1 MTNRLS
7 IGGQIDRTRIID
19 FTFDGQSMQGHP
31 GDTLASALLANGQH
45 LVARSIKYHRP
56 RGILSAGLEEPS
68 ALVTVTDTSGR
79 TPNLK
84 VTEVPLRDGLQ
95 VTSQNNWPRLDR
107 DAGALMQLFSGLLG
121 PGFYYKTFMWPR
133 KAWHKTYARII
144 RRAAGH
150 GEADTS
156 ADPAQYDKRRKFC
169 DVLVIGSGAA
179 GLSAATTAAQAGAT
193 VILVEQD
200 QALGG
205 SALTSSDQLQGQPA
219 PDWAADAVAA
229 LRELSNVTVMANT
242 LAFGQYDHEYVQAV
256 ETPQN
261 NNATKA
267 IFWKIRARRIILAA
281 GAIERPVVFPGNDR
295 PGVMLANA
303 VRTYIRRFGVA
314 PGASAVVAVADPQER
329 EDTVAALH
337 TAGIEVQ
344 GVLENGETLL
354 GTTGRLHLRT
364 VSYRNKRGKRRRVV
378 CDLLCVSA
386 GWMPTAHLFA
396 QKDQRLAFN
405 AATQSLLPADAGGLK
420 LMQPVGGARGVLDLS
435 MCIEDGKAAAHQ
447 VMAELELHRHLDLP
461 RPTPTSH
468 TGTTFNSDQG
478 KAFVDLQNDVTRRD
492 IRQAQS
498 EGYDNIELTKRY
510 TTLGM
515 GTDQGKTSWTNGLLE
530 IAALTGKPAEAIGHT
545 TYRPPYSPVSIGALV
560 GADVGVE
567 MTPVRRTPF
576 HRSFE
581 KLGCVFQTS
590 GDWLYS
596 RHFPQG
602 AETMA
607 QAIKRECRAVRN
619 SLGCVDMSTLGK
631 FDVQGPDA
639 LEFLSR
645 LYCNNFATIKTGRL
659 RYGLMLRED
668 GIVFDD
674 GTITRLGENHY
685 LVTATTANTSSV
697 WRHMQKLRQVDW
709 PDMNVDLTD
718 VTDHW
723 ATLAIAGPNARK
735 LLAALSPD
743 FKTDSDSFPFAA
755 VREGTLEGALPV
767 RIFSVSF
774 SGELSFEIATPA
786 GYAEALME
794 RVMKQGAAW
803 DITPYGL
810 ETLDVLRI
818 EKGHLSVGTEIDG
831 RRTPKDLGMGG
842 MVSSKKDFIGRA
854 LLQRSA
860 LQAEGRGE
868 LVGLV
873 PEDGITPIPFAAHL
887 SDAPLFED
895 NSGVS
900 LGYLT
905 ASVHEPTLGH
915 PIALAFLMNGSNR
928 MNEILWAHS
937 PVENRSVRV
946 RVSPSCAYDPN
957 GGRLHA

>member
-1 MTNRLS
+1 MKYRIPN
-7 IGGQIDRTRIID
+7 GGHIDRSRVID
-19 FTFDGQSMQGHP
+19 FTFDDKPMQGHP

-68 ALVTVTDTSGR
+68 ALITVSDATGS

-84 VTEVPLRDGLQ
+84 VTEVPLRDGLTI
-95 VTSQNNWPRLDR
+95 TSQNNWPRLER
-107 DAGALMQLFSGLLG
+107 DAGALMQLASGMLG

-133 KAWHKTYARII
+133 KAWHKTYAHII

-150 GEADTS
+150 GEADTT
-156 ADPAQYDKRRKFC
+156 ADPQHYDKRRKFC

-179 GLSAATTAAQAGAT
+179 GLSAATIAAQSGAT

-200 QALGG
+200 QTLGG
-205 SALTSSDQLQGQPA
+205 STLFSSDTLQNQSA
-219 PDWAADAVAA
+219 PDWAADAIAA
-229 LRELSNVTVMANT
+229 LQELSNVTVMANT
-242 LAFGQYDHEYVQAV
+242 LAFGQYDHGLVQAV
-256 ETPQN
+256 ETPQGDT
-261 NNATKA
+261 ASSA
-267 IFWKIRARRIILAA
+267 IFWKIRARRTILAS
-281 GAIERPVVFPGNDR
+281 GAIERPIVFPGNDR

-303 VRTYIRRFGVA
+303 VRTYIRRYAVA
-314 PGASAVVAVADPQER
+314 PGRRAVVAVVEQQER
-329 EDTVAALH
+329 SDTIAALQS
-337 TAGIEVQ
+337 AGIIVQ
-344 GVLENGETLL
+344 AVLCDGETLL
-354 GTTGRLHLRT
+354 ATKGRLHLRA
-364 VSYRNKRGKRRRVV
+364 VSYRNNAGNRMRVP

-396 QKDQRLAFN
+396 HNGKRLAFDP
-405 AATQSLLPADAGGLK
+405 ATQSLLPSQTDGPIK
-420 LMQPVGGARGVLDLS
+420 TVGGARGVLDLEH
-435 MCIEDGKAAAHQ
+435 CIEDGKAAAHQ
-447 VMAELELHRHLDLP
+447 ALAELELHKHLNLP
-461 RPTPTSH
+461 RPSATPHSRVSF
-468 TGTTFNSDQG
+468 GSAKG
-478 KAFVDLQNDVTRRD
+478 KAFVDLQNDVTRGD
-492 IRQAQS
+492 IKQTQS

-530 IAALTGKPAEAIGHT
+530 IANITGQPAEEIGHT
-545 TYRPPYSPVSIGALV
+545 TYRPPYSPVSIGAMV
-560 GADVGVE
+560 GADVGAE

-581 KLGCVFQTS
+581 KLGCSFQSS
-590 GDWLYS
+590 GDWFYS
-596 RHFPQG
+596 RYFPQG
-602 AETMA
+602 SETMT
-607 QAIKRECRAVRN
+607 QVITRECRAVRD

-685 LVTATTANTSSV
+685 VVTATTANTSSV
-697 WRHMQKLRQVDW
+697 WHHMRKQLQIDW
-709 PDMNVDLTD
+709 PDLNVDLTD

-735 LLAALSPD
+735 LLTALKPD
-743 FKTDSDSFPFAA
+743 FAVDRDNFPFAA
-755 VREGTLEGALPV
+755 VRTGNLAGSLPV
-767 RIFSVSF
+767 RVFSVSF

-786 GYAEALME
+786 GYAEALLGQ
-794 RVMKQGAAW
+794 VMHHGAEW

-831 RRTPKDLGMGG
+831 RRTPSDLGMGG
-842 MVSSKKDFIGRA
+842 MVSKKKDFIGRA
-854 LLQRSA
+854 LLQRPS
-860 LQAEGRGE
+860 LQVDGRDQ
-868 LVGLV
+868 LVGLI
-873 PEDGITPIPFAAHL
+873 PENGTTPIPFAAHL
-887 SDAPLFED
+887 SDMPLAED
-895 NSGVS
+895 GTGNS

-905 ASVHEPTLGH
+905 ASVPFTTLGH
-915 PIALAFLMNGSNR
+915 PIALAFLRNGSNR
-928 MNEILWAHS
+928 FDDILWAHS
-937 PVENRSVRV
+937 PVEGRSIRV
-946 RVSPSCAYDPN
+946 RVGPPCAYDVK
-957 GGRLHA
+957 GERLHV